1 MRGFAK
7 LFATGNI
14 GKITPGANN
23 NSIMLSIAIS
33 RSVKNQNDEWTD
45 RVSWFNFITYNEK
58 LINQIQNKAEIG
70 MSITVTAFA
79 ENIKRSDETGTK
91 YFLNLNIETIVFHKK
106 PNKDNTD
113 NELDNKN
120 LDDIDDVINDL

>member
-58 LINQIQNKAEIG
+58 LINQIQKRRERDFAFSVAEVG
-70 MSITVTAFA
+70 GSISW
-79 ENIKRSDETGTK
+79 IWS
-91 YFLNLNIETIVFHKK
+91 
-106 PNKDNTD
+106 
-113 NELDNKN
+113 
-120 LDDIDDVINDL
+120 